1 VLWIIKK
8 RSAWIPGTTGQR
20 EENCAT
26 IQTKNKTQQFKQTK
40 PQLRPTSHKK
50 HCSICPN
57 RPTEPQHT
65 RCNRN
70 RPVTARV
77 RKFQTTIALFII
89 KGEKNISRDKAKCQK
104 PKSQEHGS
112 SSHPPSL
119 MMMSF
124 SSGGNAMKKLENP
137 HRGSRASRITRLP
150 RTEPSCS
157 HMTPSP
163 SSLSRLRRLH
173 ASAPAS

>member
-1 VLWIIKK
+1 LKYVLKK
-8 RSAWIPGTTGQR
+8 KERSAMDYKKTAVLWIPGTTGQR

-77 RKFQTTIALFII
+77 RKFQTT
-89 KGEKNISRDKAKCQK
+89 
-104 PKSQEHGS
+104 
-112 SSHPPSL
+112 SL
-119 MMMSF
+119 HF
-124 SSGGNAMKKLENP
+124 L
-137 HRGSRASRITRLP
+137 
-150 RTEPSCS
+150 
-157 HMTPSP
+157 
-163 SSLSRLRRLH
+163 
-173 ASAPAS
+173 